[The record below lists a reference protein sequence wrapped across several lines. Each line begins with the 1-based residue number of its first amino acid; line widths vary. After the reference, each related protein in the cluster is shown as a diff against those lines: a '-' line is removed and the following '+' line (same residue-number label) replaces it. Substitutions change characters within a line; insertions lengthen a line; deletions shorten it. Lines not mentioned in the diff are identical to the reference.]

1 MTGFFF
7 SCFSSVQSIPPE
19 WNSATWPNQT
29 APTAE
34 QPLTW
39 WHRSTPSKAGEQDE
53 GCLYCSFSEDL
64 PWGAMAAGQAVAAPS
79 RAEGPITA
87 VKLLPLACCSQ
98 DLLPPRHQHK
108 GALTSSLPLTR
119 VMFQSSRG
127 FSCGKKNI
135 YYSLSESFTVI
146 LWIIIWIWPCL
157 EAYFP
162 SELPAGPKFSAL
174 TALRSLHPNPKLFI
188 PTLLLPSIDLKMF
201 LMPSLN
207 LPCLLS
213 ASQKWFLSGIR
224 FKEPALQQSHS
235 ALLCQNPND
244 DLYIL
249 KRLSPAVK
257 LKSFWGSIQ
266 FPDLRPIF
274 IFWSWG

>member
-1 MTGFFF
+1 MFLQRGAPLLAKPKGTNSWAATNTVKQGHTIWLTFGWAGCGVPLPFSQWGFAMGSHGCWTGCGC
-7 SCFSSVQSIPPE
+7 SQQGWGVHHGCK
-19 WNSATWPNQT
+19 A
-29 APTAE
+29 APTCML
-34 QPLTW
+34 QPG
-39 WHRSTPSKAGEQDE
+39 P
-53 GCLYCSFSEDL
+53 
-64 PWGAMAAGQAVAAPS
+64 AAPPALAQGS
-79 RAEGPITA
+79 SDR
-87 VKLLPLACCSQ
+87 KLASHWSDVSIKQRLFLW
-98 DLLPPRHQHK
+98 
-108 GALTSSLPLTR
+108 
-119 VMFQSSRG
+119 
-127 FSCGKKNI
+127 KKII

-157 EAYFP
+157 EAYFS
-162 SELPAGPKFSAL
+162 SELPAGPKFSAS